1 MKPSRLVTSAGL
13 RRHAARGMTKFTKAA
28 LLSGAAAA
36 AIAGTLGMASPA
48 NASETSY
55 ENAVYYSTGL
65 SGSEVTDLGYT
76 VCKAVTAGKN
86 AGLPAAAT
94 MGAIGGILI
103 DNGVPNSVSA
113 PIVAYAVTELCPSN
127 VDYALSGVDGVP
139 SSGGSLYA

>member
-13 RRHAARGMTKFTKAA
+13 RRHAAGGMKKFTKAA

-86 AGLPAAAT
+86 AGLPAAASA
-94 MGAIGGILI
+94 GVGGGDAI
-103 DNGVPNSVSA
+103 
-113 PIVAYAVTELCPSN
+113 
-127 VDYALSGVDGVP
+127 
-139 SSGGSLYA
+139 